1 MGYYKLD
8 LALFLKLPQE
18 EMSNFIIKFLVDQKI
33 SKVYKNL
40 MFSTLK
46 HACEMNDVI
55 LNWKK
60 MKKFIKTEK
69 TGNEANGR
77 DRGYTH
83 QEIQTILDFC
93 DQRIKNVFLLLTS
106 TGIHA
111 GALHSLRI
119 GDLEKIDYVYKVT
132 VYSGD
137 KEEYLTFCTPECA
150 KEIDTNLEFRKR
162 HGEKIT
168 GDSYLIVKK
177 FNVNLGTIKVKPFGC
192 DSI

>member
-1 MGYYKLD
+1 
-8 LALFLKLPQE
+8 
-18 EMSNFIIKFLVDQKI
+18 
-33 SKVYKNL
+33 
-40 MFSTLK
+40 
-46 HACEMNDVI
+46 MNDVI

-106 TGIHA
+106 TGIRA

-119 GDLEKIDYVYKVT
+119 RDLEKIDDVYKVT

-150 KEIDTNLEFRKR
+150 KEIDTYLE
-162 HGEKIT
+162 
-168 GDSYLIVKK
+168 
-177 FNVNLGTIKVKPFGC
+177 
-192 DSI
+192 